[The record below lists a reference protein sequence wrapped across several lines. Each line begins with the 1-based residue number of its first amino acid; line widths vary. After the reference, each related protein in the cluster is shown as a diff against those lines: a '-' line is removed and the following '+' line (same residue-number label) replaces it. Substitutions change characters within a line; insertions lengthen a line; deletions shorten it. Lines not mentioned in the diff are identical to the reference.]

1 MPWCCGE
8 RRSCLAPVPGSGM
21 PGLRFCACAG
31 APGGSACPSRSS
43 AVLRWCAADVGSR
56 SFPRSEGGDGW
67 QLDCQSN
74 DCDCCGTRGRAALT
88 RTYLGVSRAAEILGC
103 TQGWLWRLRSEDPDF
118 PAHAVEIHEPK
129 AVFHGWTERSMRA
142 YRTRRTSRHGQR
154 DPRFPRAEVRLLER
168 TRVREGYNETAARD
182 YASQRS
188 PKPWRR

>member
-1 MPWCCGE
+1 M
-8 RRSCLAPVPGSGM
+8 
-21 PGLRFCACAG
+21 
-31 APGGSACPSRSS
+31 
-43 AVLRWCAADVGSR
+43 GSR

-154 DPRFPRAEVRLLER
+154 GSDARSPRPSPEVFIGVNRVAELLDVTRSRVLQLRDSDPRFPRAEVRLLER